1 MADAS
6 ESPLTSAGPTD
17 RSIATLA
24 FVTLPELIMGTLM
37 LIGVAINIT
46 NVVGRYLFGYAFFW
60 AEEIMVFITIWGV
73 FIGLAAITYKGDWL
87 NMDLFSRAFT
97 GRARFMLNGLIA
109 ITLLVCCAYMIK
121 QSFQVVTMLAQA
133 GQVSV
138 SASVPKQIPHAAL
151 LVGFMLT
158 VLAII
163 VRIRSYITGKF

>member
-1 MADAS
+1 MADSLKSLPTA
-6 ESPLTSAGPTD
+6 AGPND
-17 RSIATLA
+17 RSIATLT
-24 FVTLPELIMGTLM
+24 FVTVPELIMGTLM
-37 LIGVAINIT
+37 LVGVAINIT
-46 NVVGRYLFGYAFFW
+46 NVIGRYLFGYAFFW

-73 FIGLAAITYKGDWL
+73 FIGLAAITYKGDYL

-97 GRARFMLNGLIA
+97 GRARLVLNSVIA
-109 ITLLVCCAYMIK
+109 ITLLACCAFMIK

-151 LVGFMLT
+151 LVGFILT
-158 VLAII
+158 VLAVI